1 MKNIKYFISFLS
13 LVLLLSS
20 CEKEDYEFGDIVA
33 PTNLTITPEIVGK
46 DASNPYGD
54 GSGVVNITAKADNA
68 VSYKFIHNGTEE
80 MRSSGFKNYN
90 FAKTGTNK
98 YIVTVVATG
107 KGGIS
112 SSATIEFE
120 VLVVY
125 VPPAELVTMLNANS
139 SRTWRIKAEGNNHFG
154 LGPVGGS
161 VITEW
166 YGAPANA
173 KANTGM
179 YDDRFTFNSDLSFT
193 HDTGADGTVFG
204 RKTLIEELNGPGGTG
219 EGDDIIQ
226 YPYASNT
233 GQYSFS
239 APNGVETITLSGL
252 GFIGYYTGGSHQYRI
267 FDREKRNNPN
277 ELVLSTVDGNNGF
290 EWWFVLVP
298 AE

>member
-1 MKNIKYFISFLS
+1 MKNLKYLITFLS
-13 LVLLLSS
+13 LVLVFSS
-20 CEKEDYEFGDIVA
+20 CEKENYEFGAIIA

-68 VSYKFIHNGTEE
+68 VSYKFTYNGVEKVKT
-80 MRSSGFKNYN
+80 SGYLPYN
-90 FAKTGTNK
+90 FGNTGVNK
-98 YIVTVVATG
+98 YIITVVATG

-112 SSATIEFE
+112 TSETVEFE

-125 VPPAELVTMLNANS
+125 EPPTELVTILNANS
-139 SRTWRIKAEGNNHFG
+139 SRTWRIKAEANGHFG
-154 LGPVGGS
+154 LGPVGGLI
-161 VITEW
+161 VNQ
-166 YGAPANA
+166 YYPAPANV

-179 YDDRFTFNSDLSFT
+179 YDDRFTFKLDGSFS

-219 EGDDIIQ
+219 DGGDILQ
-226 YPYASNT
+226 YPYASYS
-233 GQYSFS
+233 GQYILT

-252 GFIGYYTGGSHQYRI
+252 GFIGYYIGGSHQYRI
-267 FDREKRNNPN
+267 FKREAN
-277 ELVLSTVDGNNGF
+277 EIVLSTADGNNEF

>member
-68 VSYKFIHNGTEE
+68 ISYKFIYNGVEKVK
-80 MRSSGFKNYN
+80 SSGYLPYN
-90 FAKTGTNK
+90 FGNTGVNK
-98 YIVTVVATG
+98 YIITVVATG

-139 SRTWRIKAEGNNHFG
+139 SRTWRIKAEGLGHFG

-161 VITEW
+161 VPTEW

-179 YDDRFTFNSDLSFT
+179 YDDRFTFKLDGSFT
-193 HDTGADGTVFG
+193 HDTGEDGTVFG

-226 YPYASNT
+226 YPYASNS
-233 GQYSFS
+233 GQYILT
-239 APNGVETITLSGL
+239 APNGVETMTLSGL

-267 FDREKRNNPN
+267 FKREAN
-277 ELVLSTVDGNNGF
+277 EMILSTVDGNNGF